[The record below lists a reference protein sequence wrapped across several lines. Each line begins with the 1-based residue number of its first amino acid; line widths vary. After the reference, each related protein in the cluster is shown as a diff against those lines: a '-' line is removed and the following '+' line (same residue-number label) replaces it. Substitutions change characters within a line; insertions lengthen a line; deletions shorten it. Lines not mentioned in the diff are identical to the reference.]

1 MSCHNLMPYVAR
13 WIEELAVYSCVKA
26 PFLHAMLE
34 VGHVITDTVLPILP
48 LLSMLQ

>member
-1 MSCHNLMPYVAR
+1 MPGGLR
-13 WIEELAVYSCVKA
+13 ELAVYACVKP

-34 VGHVITDTVLPILP
+34 VGHVITKTALPILP